1 MQVGRACCKIFK
13 VFKGCE
19 TQQKGEKKRGKQ
31 KKEKKEIYFGYRFLK
46 DISTK
51 NAIQADARKTCRM
64 VAIPTSTVEPRGPK
78 TMHPRVPS
86 QLLIMALGPIE

>member
-1 MQVGRACCKIFK
+1 MRDTAKGREKER
-13 VFKGCE
+13 E
-19 TQQKGEKKRGKQ
+19 T
-31 KKEKKEIYFGYRFLK
+31 KEGKKEIYFGYRFLK

-78 TMHPRVPS
+78 TMQPRVPS
-86 QLLIMALGPIE
+86 RFPILALSANRVGGFDGVE